1 MSDRMRGS
9 TQGRRDRDL
18 QVKKSSY
25 TVGILIILVGV
36 IILVSII
43 GFALFTHLNTHV
55 YFDPQRRAV
64 ATRLFE
70 SSMNTDLINDYP
82 MTPEEVMTYYF
93 DLSRLIYSGM
103 IVDRDLYPKVIT
115 QMRHLFG
122 PELIALNSF
131 EEQFETVM
139 DVVDRFA
146 EYGIFKTGWE
156 KLPPIFDV
164 NDPTVC
170 YIRAKQTFNT
180 NETFY
185 WQFRLERIIPQNQWR
200 IIRFDSTDE
209 DFNIIR

>member
-1 MSDRMRGS
+1 MRGS
-9 TQGRRDRDL
+9 EQGRKDRERDKELRT
-18 QVKKSSY
+18 KKNSNMI
-25 TVGILIILVGV
+25 GILIILVGL
-36 IILVSII
+36 IITVSII

-70 SSMNTDLINDYP
+70 STMNTDLINNYP
-82 MTPEEVMTYYF
+82 RTPEEVMTYYF

-103 IVDRDLYPKVIT
+103 IVDRDLYSKVVT

-122 PELIALNSF
+122 SEIAEMNSF
-131 EEQFETVM
+131 EDQLATIM

-146 EYGIFKTGWE
+146 YYGISKTGWE
-156 KLPPIFDV
+156 QLPPIFDV
-164 NDPTVC
+164 NDPTIC
-170 YIRAKQTFNT
+170 YIRAWQTFNT

-185 WQFRLERIIPQNQWR
+185 WQFRLERVIPQNEWR

-209 DFNIIR
+209 NFNIIR